1 MKLTK
6 RQIDNATCREDKTLY
21 LWDGTLSGFGVR
33 LLPTGSKRYVVKYR
47 SYGGGRSAKQR
58 WVTIGIHGQIPFD
71 QAKEHARQILAAVKR
86 GADPQGERLAIRGAP
101 KLLDAW
107 EKFEREELANK
118 KPATIRDYTSCWE
131 RHIGPK
137 LGSTKAV
144 DVSRSDVSRLH
155 QSLSD
160 TPYLANRM
168 LALLSSLMN
177 RCEAWEWR
185 EQGTNP
191 CRYVK
196 KFEEQS
202 RERFL
207 SDPELE
213 RLGKAMRD
221 LVDEGAIW
229 PDVANLIRLLLL
241 TGARRNEIAKCE
253 WGWVN
258 WEQKRISL
266 PDSKTGAKPLF
277 LGDSALQV
285 LQSQKVTTRDPDSV
299 YVFPGKKLNSPLV
312 NLSKPWKLICGA
324 AELKGI
330 RIHDLRHTAASI
342 AVGQGVGLPV
352 IGRLLGH
359 TQTQT
364 TARYAHV
371 DSDPALAAANAI
383 GNAVGGSIG

>member
-6 RQIDNATCREDKTLY
+6 RQIDNATCDENKVHY
-21 LWDGTLSGFGVR
+21 LWDDDLTGFGVK
-33 LLPTGSKRYVVKYR
+33 LLPSGAKRYVVKYR

-58 WVTIGIHGQIPFD
+58 WYTIGTHGQIPFE
-71 QAKEHARQILAAVKR
+71 QAKEDARQILAAAKR
-86 GADPQGERLAIRGAP
+86 GEDPQGEKLAIRGAP
-101 KLLDAW
+101 RLRDAW

-118 KPATIRDYTSCWE
+118 KPATTRDYTSCWE

-168 LALLSSLMN
+168 LALLSSLLN

-207 SDPELE
+207 TSPELE

-253 WGWVN
+253 WDWIN
-258 WEQKRISL
+258 WEQQQISL

-312 NLSKPWKLICGA
+312 NLSKPWKVICGA
-324 AELKGI
+324 AELKEI

>member
-6 RQIDNATCREDKTLY
+6 RQIDNAACDENKARC
-21 LWDGTLSGFGVR
+21 LWDDNLTGFGVK
-33 LLPTGSKRYVVKYR
+33 LLPSGAKRYFVKYR
-47 SYGGGRSAKQR
+47 SYGGGRRAKQR
-58 WVTIGIHGQIPFD
+58 WFTIGTHGQIPFE
-71 QAKEHARQILAAVKR
+71 QAKEDARQILAAVKR
-86 GADPQGERLAIRGAP
+86 GEDPQGEKLAIRDAP
-101 KLLDAW
+101 KLVDAW

-131 RHIGPK
+131 RHIAPR

-155 QSLSD
+155 QSLSN

-191 CRYVK
+191 CRFVK
-196 KFEEQS
+196 KFEEQP
-202 RERFL
+202 RERYL
-207 SDPELE
+207 SSPELE
-213 RLGKAMRD
+213 RLGKALRD

-229 PDVANLIRLLLL
+229 PDVANLIKLLLL
-241 TGARRNEIAKCE
+241 TGARRNEIATCE
-253 WGWVN
+253 WGWID
-258 WEQKRISL
+258 WERQVIML

-277 LGDSALQV
+277 LGDSAIEV
-285 LQSQKVTTRDPDSV
+285 LQRQKVTTRDPAST
-299 YVFPGKKLNSPLV
+299 YVFPGKKQNYPLV
-312 NLSKPWKLICGA
+312 NLSKPWKRICEF
-324 AELKGI
+324 AELNDV

-342 AVGQGVGLPV
+342 AVGKGVALPV

-371 DSDPALAAANAI
+371 DNQPALAAANAI
-383 GNAVGGSIG
+383 GNGVADCIE

>member
-1 MKLTK
+1 MKLSK
-6 RQIDNATCREDKTLY
+6 RQIDNATCREDKTLF

-33 LLPTGSKRYVVKYR
+33 LLPSGAKRYVVKYR

-58 WVTIGIHGQIPFD
+58 SVTIGTHGQIPFD

-86 GADPQGERLAIRGAP
+86 GADPQGERQAIRGAP
-101 KLLDAW
+101 KLVDAW
-107 EKFEREELANK
+107 EKFQREELANK
-118 KPATIRDYTSCWE
+118 KSATIRDYTSCWE

-137 LGSTKAV
+137 LGSTKTV

-177 RCEAWEWR
+177 KCEAWEWR

-191 CRYVK
+191 CRFVK

-202 RERFL
+202 RERYL
-207 SDPELE
+207 SGPELE
-213 RLGKAMRD
+213 RLGKALRD
-221 LVDEGAIW
+221 LVDDGTIW
-229 PDVANLIRLLLL
+229 PDVANLIKLLLL
-241 TGARRNEIAKCE
+241 TGARRNEVATCE
-253 WGWVN
+253 WDWID
-258 WEQKRISL
+258 WERQVILL

-277 LGDSALQV
+277 LGDDAIQV
-285 LQSQKVTTRDPDSV
+285 LESQKVTTRDPESS
-299 YVFPGKKLNSPLV
+299 YVFPGKKPDSPLV
-312 NLSKPWKLICGA
+312 NLSKPWKVICEA
-324 AELKGI
+324 AELTDI

-342 AVGQGVGLPV
+342 AVGQGVALPI

-383 GNAVGGSIG
+383 GMVISRSIR

>member
-6 RQIDNATCREDKTLY
+6 RQIENATCDENKANY
-21 LWDGTLSGFGVR
+21 LWDGSLTGFGVK
-33 LLPTGSKRYVVKYR
+33 LLPSGAKRYVVKYR

-58 WVTIGIHGQIPFD
+58 WVTIGTHGQIPFD

-86 GADPQGERLAIRGAP
+86 GVDPQGERLAIRGAP
-101 KLLDAW
+101 KLVDAW
-107 EKFEREELANK
+107 EKFEHEELVNK
-118 KPATIRDYTSCWE
+118 KPATVRDYTSCWE
-131 RHIGPK
+131 RHIFPK
-137 LGSTKAV
+137 LGNTKAV
-144 DVSRSDVSRLH
+144 DVSRSEVSRLH

-160 TPYLANRM
+160 TPYLANRT

-207 SDPELE
+207 SNPELE
-213 RLGKAMRD
+213 RLGKALRD
-221 LVDEGAIW
+221 LVDEGAVW
-229 PDVANLIRLLLL
+229 PDVANLFRLLLL
-241 TGARRNEIAKCE
+241 TGARRNEIATCE
-253 WGWVN
+253 WEWID
-258 WEQKRISL
+258 WERQVILL
-266 PDSKTGAKPLF
+266 PESKTGAKPLF

-285 LQSQKVTTRDPDSV
+285 LQSQRVTTRDPDSC
-299 YVFPGKKLNSPLV
+299 YVFPGKKQDAPLV
-312 NLSKPWKLICGA
+312 NLSKPWKMICKA
-324 AELKGI
+324 ADLKDI

-342 AVGQGVGLPV
+342 AVGQGVALPI

-383 GNAVGGSIG
+383 GDVVGTSIR

>member
-21 LWDGTLSGFGVR
+21 LWDDSLAGFGVK
-33 LLPTGSKRYVVKYR
+33 LLPSGAKRYVVKYR
-47 SYGGGRSAKQR
+47 SYGGGRRAKQR
-58 WVTIGIHGQIPFD
+58 WYMIGTHGQIPFE
-71 QAKEHARQILAAVKR
+71 QAKENARQILAAVKR
-86 GADPQGERLAIRGAP
+86 GEDPQGEKLAIRGAP
-101 KLLDAW
+101 KLVDAW

-118 KPATIRDYTSCWE
+118 KSATIRDYTSCWE

-155 QSLSD
+155 QSLGG

-185 EQGTNP
+185 KQGTNP

-207 SDPELE
+207 SGPEME
-213 RLGKAMRD
+213 RLGKALRD
-221 LVDEGAIW
+221 LVDDGIIW
-229 PDVANLIRLLLL
+229 SDVANLFRLLLL
-241 TGARRNEIAKCE
+241 TGARRNEIATCE
-253 WGWVN
+253 WDWIE
-258 WEQKRISL
+258 WERKVILL
-266 PDSKTGAKPLF
+266 PDSKTGAKALF
-277 LGDSALQV
+277 LGDCAIQV
-285 LQSQKVTTRDPDSV
+285 LQRQKVTTRDPESA
-299 YVFPGKKLNSPLV
+299 YVFPGKKYGSPLV
-312 NLSKPWKLICGA
+312 NLSKPWILICKA
-324 AELKGI
+324 AQLTDV

-342 AVGQGVGLPV
+342 AVSQVVGLQ
-352 IGRLLGH
+352 IISRLLGH
-359 TQTQT
+359 AQAQT

-371 DSDPALAAANAI
+371 DSDPALSAANAI
-383 GNAVGGSIG
+383 GSAVGDIIL